1 MTSRQQNSSFGA
13 TASIREPQLSAR
25 TTHVS
30 FESPSKLKPARN
42 VDLQSSRLQ
51 RVQFS
56 DKVKGYRIPSVNQM
70 SKQEVFETWYSKQEI
85 KLQLDISILEMI
97 RDFHIS
103 QRQQGTTLSMERKGR
118 FCTRGLE
125 TIMSKAGRKWSK
137 ATRRMAIEV
146 VLGEQRR
153 QIVERNRVYDP
164 NEIAA
169 LLEEATQEARDR
181 ALLLAAE
188 DAAFVTLNKRRS
200 YFTPMT
206 TAQGPEKLAA
216 TNEAK

>member
-1 MTSRQQNSSFGA
+1 
-13 TASIREPQLSAR
+13 
-25 TTHVS
+25 
-30 FESPSKLKPARN
+30 
-42 VDLQSSRLQ
+42 
-51 RVQFS
+51 
-56 DKVKGYRIPSVNQM
+56 
-70 SKQEVFETWYSKQEI
+70 
-85 KLQLDISILEMI
+85 
-97 RDFHIS
+97 
-103 QRQQGTTLSMERKGR
+103 
-118 FCTRGLE
+118 
-125 TIMSKAGRKWSK
+125 MSKAGRKWSK
-137 ATRRMAIEV
+137 ATRRKAIEV